1 MLGAADTPMHG
12 RPCPRALAVT
22 LAAVISA
29 SVVLG
34 GCETVRENPKTSIG
48 AGAGAAAGG
57 VAGGLIGRNTTGVV
71 VGGLLGGLAGGAI
84 GYYLERQDRNRA
96 QAASEVGYN
105 PDQGTVVR
113 VDQVVANPRTVRPG
127 DTVNIVATYTL
138 LTPQGDQT
146 VTVRETREIRH
157 NGTLVANPTTEFSR
171 NNGTFTSALP
181 ITLPANAGRGAYEV
195 TTTVAAGDRV
205 SRGSA
210 NFRVN

>member
-1 MLGAADTPMHG
+1 MRAHRPRFVAAT
-12 RPCPRALAVT
+12 V
-22 LAAVISA
+22 AAVLTA
-29 SVVLG
+29 SVLLS

-57 VAGGLIGRNTTGVV
+57 VAGGLIGRDTTGVV

-105 PDQGTVVR
+105 PGQGTVVR
-113 VDQVVANPRTVRPG
+113 VEQVVANPGTVRAG
-127 DTVNIVATYTL
+127 ETVNIVATYTL
-138 LTPQGDQT
+138 LTPEADRT
-146 VTVRETREIRH
+146 VAVRETREIRH
-157 NGTLVANPTTEFSR
+157 NGNLVANPTTEFSR

-181 ITLPANAGRGAYEV
+181 ITLPSDARRGAYEV
-195 TTTVAAGDRV
+195 TTTVAVGDRV

>member
-1 MLGAADTPMHG
+1 MSRVCDATPSVPA
-12 RPCPRALAVT
+12 RSRALAVT

-29 SVVLG
+29 SVALG

-105 PDQGTVVR
+105 PGQGTVVR
-113 VDQVVANPRTVRPG
+113 VEQVQANPRTVRAG
-127 DTVNIVATYTL
+127 DTVNIVATYTV
-138 LTPQGDQT
+138 LTPEGDQT

-181 ITLPANAGRGAYEV
+181 ITLPASAGRGAYEV

>member
-1 MLGAADTPMHG
+1 MRGV
-12 RPCPRALAVT
+12 RPCPPALAVA
-22 LAAVISA
+22 LAAVLSA
-29 SVVLG
+29 SVALG

-96 QAASEVGYN
+96 QAASEVGY
-105 PDQGTVVR
+105 DAGQGTVVR
-113 VDQVVANPRTVRPG
+113 VEQVQANPGSVRAG
-127 DTVNIVATYTL
+127 QTVNIVATYTV

-146 VTVRETREIRH
+146 VAVRETREIRH
-157 NGTLVANPTTEFSR
+157 NGALVANPTTEFSR
-171 NNGTFTSALP
+171 TDGTFTSALP

-195 TTTVAAGDRV
+195 TTTVAVGDRV
-205 SRGSA
+205 SRGST